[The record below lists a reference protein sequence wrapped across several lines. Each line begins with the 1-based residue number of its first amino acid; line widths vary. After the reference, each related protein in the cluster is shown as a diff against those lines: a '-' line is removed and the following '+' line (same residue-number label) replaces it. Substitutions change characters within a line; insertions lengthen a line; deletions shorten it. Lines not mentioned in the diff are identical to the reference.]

1 MMSPSTINDIPLA
14 AMLTSNDIKP
24 SNFQAT
30 AVAGRGAVAAPN
42 FAGLAATLGA
52 SSPMAGPAWAVPA
65 MPDAD
70 QAPLALAPA
79 AACHLFR
86 FASVKQENWYYKLG
100 KEIGCSD
107 RAPPP
112 PAMDWA
118 LRGHVLGAAV
128 DDVLDAFAAT
138 PLADHVA
145 QDPADVLDA
154 ALEVHFAKGLHL
166 VRAAV
171 THDGVMLARLVPVHD
186 AKDPAA
192 GDGLRTPYASPPA
205 SPVFG
210 PHATIPPLHLGAPAV
225 VAPAAA
231 PAGASAM
238 DAFRASVV
246 ALLELAEDTLHC
258 TQLIVCVDPAEAMAI
273 KALRYVGFELVA
285 PSSMAHDPTAVTLL
299 AYEL

>member
-65 MPDAD
+65 HDADAD

-100 KEIGCSD
+100 KEIGSD

-112 PAMDWA
+112 ANAVDWA

-186 AKDPAA
+186 AKDAA
-192 GDGLRTPYASPPA
+192 DGLRTPYASPPA

-210 PHATIPPLHLGAPAV
+210 PPATAIPPLHLGAPAV
-225 VAPAAA
+225 VAPSSAS
-231 PAGASAM
+231 PPSAM

-258 TQLIVCVDPAEAMAI
+258 TQLIVCVDPAEGMAI

-285 PSSMAHDPTAVTLL
+285 PSSMAHDPNAVTLL